1 MLKSLNINYLSWSL
15 FVALLLLVVT
25 LPVVE
30 AAEEKGEWV
39 AAKDEYVHYCS
50 ACHGFEGKG
59 DGMVAGVLTVKP
71 TDLTQL
77 SHNNNGSFPYMK
89 VRAIID
95 GRAYPGE
102 SNPIRAHGPA
112 EMPVWGAEFQ
122 GETGN
127 EYVTKGRILAIVD
140 YLNSIQE

>member
-59 DGMVAGVLTVKP
+59 DGMVAGVLTV
-71 TDLTQL
+71 
-77 SHNNNGSFPYMK
+77 
-89 VRAIID
+89 
-95 GRAYPGE
+95 
-102 SNPIRAHGPA
+102 
-112 EMPVWGAEFQ
+112 
-122 GETGN
+122 
-127 EYVTKGRILAIVD
+127 
-140 YLNSIQE
+140 